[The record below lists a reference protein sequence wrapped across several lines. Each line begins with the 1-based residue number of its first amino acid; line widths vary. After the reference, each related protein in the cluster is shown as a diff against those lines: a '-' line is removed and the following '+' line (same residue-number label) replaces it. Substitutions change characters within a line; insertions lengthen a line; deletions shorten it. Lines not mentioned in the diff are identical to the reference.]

1 MKHGQNTEKRKSLYN
16 LLSVLNPCFIRI
28 SDLRY
33 AMSFTENHLFFDDV
47 EIGQEWMSPGRT
59 LEKRKT

>member
-1 MKHGQNTEKRKSLYN
+1 
-16 LLSVLNPCFIRI
+16 
-28 SDLRY
+28 
-33 AMSFTENHLFFDDV
+33 MSFTENHLFFDDV